1 MNRAEFLSAF
11 LPKNNFEEKPPLGGL
26 EQYSGAWTQKQVI
39 HLLRRT
45 TFGVKKSEVDTLVAS
60 GLNGAIAALLD
71 TSGTKDPIPSP
82 PLNLYS
88 TTAVPD
94 PTTPYGQTFVDA
106 NPLTTIPPEYYQAR
120 TNMLKAWWT
129 GNLIHQKMTITE
141 KMTLFWFNH
150 FAIEADTVQIAQGV
164 YYYYKL
170 LRDNA
175 LGNFKT
181 LVKLV
186 SVHPAMLL
194 YLNGYKNSK
203 TAPDE
208 NYGREL
214 QELFTIGKGVDSKY
228 TESDVKAAARVLT
241 GFRINPLTTPI
252 SYYFDPSQH
261 DTTDKTFSSFY
272 GNKKITGKQFLAGEQ
287 ELDELITML
296 LDNIETA
303 RHLCRKLYQ
312 YFIYYEITPEA
323 ETNVIIPLADFFKSS
338 GYDIKSTV
346 EKLLKSAHFYDEDS
360 IGCVIK
366 SPLEYCVGLCK
377 TFSIAIPDSTQK
389 EAQYVSWGIVAGLA
403 ASQGQNIADPP
414 VVSGWQAWYQVPQFH
429 RIWINADTL
438 GNKNKAAEALFSS
451 NGVVLL
457 NISIKIDVFK
467 FFENISDK
475 ENATSVVTESVAL
488 LYNYPLST
496 TSINYFKNY
505 LTGGNAMGETYW
517 TQIVL
522 EYKNNPNDTNK
533 SQIETRLKPML
544 KEIVVQA
551 EYHLS

>member
-1 MNRAEFLSAF
+1 MNRAEFLSKF
-11 LPKNNFEEKPPLGGL
+11 KPQKIVEKKPPLGGL
-26 EQYSGAWTQKQVI
+26 ETYSGVWTQKQVI

-45 TFGVKKSEVDTLVAS
+45 TFGVKKAEVDALLAL
-60 GLNGAIAALLD
+60 GMNGAVNALLD
-71 TSGTKDPIPSP
+71 NSATKDPIPSP

-88 TTAVPD
+88 TTALPD

-106 NPLTTIPPEYYQAR
+106 NPLTVIPPEYYQAR
-120 TNMLKAWWT
+120 INMVKAWWT
-129 GNLIHQKMTITE
+129 GNMIHQKMTITE

-150 FAIEADTVQIAQGV
+150 FAIEADTVQIAQGI

-170 LRDNA
+170 LRDNS

-181 LVKLV
+181 LTKLV
-186 SVHPAMLL
+186 SVNPAMLL
-194 YLNGYKNSK
+194 YLNGNKNSK
-203 TAPDE
+203 NAPDE

-214 QELFTIGKGVDSKY
+214 QELFTIGKGPDSKY
-228 TESDVKAAARVLT
+228 TEDDVKTAAKVLT
-241 GFRINPLTTPI
+241 GFRINPLTVPI

-261 DTTDKTFSSFY
+261 DTSDKTFSSFY
-272 GNKKITGKQFLAGEQ
+272 NNKKISGKLFQAGEQ
-287 ELDELITML
+287 ELDDLITILM
-296 LDNIETA
+296 DNIETA
-303 RHLCRKLYQ
+303 RHICRKFYQ
-312 YFIYYEITPEA
+312 YFLYYEITPEA
-323 ETNVIIPLADFFKSS
+323 EANVILPLADFFKSS
-338 GYDIKSTV
+338 GYDIKLTI
-346 EKLLKSAHFYDEDS
+346 EKLLKSAHFYEEAS

-366 SPLEYCVGLCK
+366 SPLDYSVGLCK
-377 TFSIAIPDSTQK
+377 EFAIAIPDNTQK
-389 EAQYVSWGIVAGLA
+389 EAQYVSWGIVTTLA
-403 ASQGQNIADPP
+403 ASQGQNLADPP
-414 VVSGWQAWYQVPQFH
+414 VVSGWQAWYQFPQFH

-438 GNKNKAAEALFSS
+438 GNKNKTAEAIFSS

-457 NISIKIDVFK
+457 NVALKIDVFK

-475 ENATSVVTESVAL
+475 EHATAVVTESVAL

-522 EYKNNPNDTNK
+522 AYKNDPNATNK
-533 SQIETRLKPML
+533 SQIEARLRPML
-544 KEIVVQA
+544 KEIVSQA